1 VKRADT
7 LNEQAN
13 TMRLDVASTLSTLVN
28 WVQKDAL
35 PIWLERSRHV
45 SEGWFSAYLS
55 RSGLPLEG
63 APIQLA
69 AQAQMLYLLAKAKRI
84 GWVSGQRKTARQLID
99 FVGRHGTLPCRSDG
113 YVRSLESPS
122 VILDSR
128 YDPVDHATFVIANTA
143 CFAAFGEMADLRR
156 AYNILDWLH
165 IHFAE
170 GTAWKGIDRT
180 HEAEPELYRYMLWA
194 FLDLAEITQKPVWQQ
209 RAKAL
214 FDHCVARFDLS
225 PAPQTS
231 VSPAVFDW
239 YERLTWVRV
248 LCQCERVLGGG
259 LTTAASFY
267 RDALAP
273 GRLPIVAGAEV
284 KGEIRAEAIAAGLAL
299 LAAGVNGIT
308 DAAMVQLECFFR
320 DYLVSD
326 LPGVF
331 TDEPWKAQESVGSL
345 ATLVRLFDAAGLAQ
359 QLLARSSHS
368 E

>member
-1 VKRADT
+1 
-7 LNEQAN
+7 
-13 TMRLDVASTLSTLVN
+13 MRLDVASTLSTLVN

-35 PIWLERSRHV
+35 PIWLERSLHV
-45 SEGWFSAYLS
+45 PEGWFSAHLS

-63 APIQLA
+63 APIQLV
-69 AQAQMLYLLAKAKRI
+69 AQAQMLYLLAKAERI

-128 YDPVDHATFVIANTA
+128 YDPVDHASFVIANTA
-143 CFAAFGEMADLRR
+143 CFAAFGEMSDLRR

-180 HEAEPELYRYMLWA
+180 VEAEPELYRHMLWA
-194 FLDLAEITQKPVWQQ
+194 FLDLAEITQKPAWHQ

-214 FDHCVARFDLS
+214 FDHCVARLHVTPITQAAVK
-225 PAPQTS
+225 PA
-231 VSPAVFDW
+231 AFDW
-239 YERLTWVRV
+239 CERLAWVRV
-248 LCQCERVLGGG
+248 LCQCEHVLGAG
-259 LTTAASFY
+259 LSTAVSFY

-273 GRLPIVAGAEV
+273 GHLPTVAGAQV
-284 KGEIRAEAIAAGLAL
+284 KGDVRAEAIAAGFVL
-299 LAAGVNGIT
+299 LAADVNGIT
-308 DAAMVQLECFFR
+308 DAVMVQLECFFR

-326 LPGVF
+326 LPGIF

-345 ATLVRLFDAAGLAQ
+345 ATLVRLFDAAVLAQ